1 MPYPHGFPG
10 THLERLYLRGVRSTY
25 LENLYRRGFPSIFL
39 CIFDHYEAPRNPLGA
54 AAGAG
59 QLGGN
64 KGLIV

>member
-1 MPYPHGFPG
+1 MPTRKWAIHKGFRKDDWETPYSRGLPG
-10 THLERLYLRGVRSTY
+10 IFSRL
-25 LENLYRRGFPSIFL
+25 
-39 CIFDHYEAPRNPLGA
+39 FDHYEAPKNPLGA